1 MLKKTILTLPLAAFG
16 LAQIA
21 SASTIVYQDT
31 FDDADGIGTNL
42 GIGGGLIS
50 GTNITAADPF
60 DDASGNAVAQT
71 NNGNRV
77 AFAYTA
83 NQFNLSGGF
92 TLRVTFTTAAEADTF
107 PSFTSS
113 FGIVDEVTAG
123 VPAADDTAATGNL
136 NAYLFSE
143 SADPLN
149 TVGFSAANRPNHSSA
164 TSPGIY
170 TDFGTLSLASTDL
183 NSAIAWGTTQS
194 FELTVYADGSA
205 DFSLDAAS
213 GSLAAGSLSSLFTDS
228 TDGEYHFV
236 AYSQGNP
243 GLSLDEV
250 TLTSLETIPEP
261 SAALLG
267 AFGLLGLLRRRR

>member
-60 DDASGNAVAQT
+60 DDATGNAVAQT
-71 NNGNRV
+71 NFGNRV
-77 AFAYTA
+77 TWAHSA
-83 NQFNLSGGF
+83 NQFDLSSGF
-92 TLRVTFTTAAEADTF
+92 TLDLTFTTAATGN

-123 VPAADDTAATGNL
+123 PAGTNGVGATGNL
-136 NAYLFSE
+136 NAFMTS
-143 SADPLN
+143 DQDGLN
-149 TVGFSAANRPNHSSA
+149 AVGFSTTTRNSLQGLNA
-164 TSPGIY
+164 
-170 TDFGTLSLASTDL
+170 DFGTLASVSTSL
-183 NSAIAWGTTQS
+183 NSAIVLGTTQS
-194 FELTVYADGSA
+194 FSLTVNTDGSA
-205 DFSLDAAS
+205 TFDLDGTS
-213 GSLAAGSLSSLFTDS
+213 GSLGAGALSSLFTDS
-228 TDGEYHFV
+228 ADGEYYFA
-236 AYSQGNP
+236 AYSQGNS
-243 GLSLDEV
+243 GFTLNDV
-250 TLTSLETIPEP
+250 TLTSLATIPEP

-267 AFGLLGLLRRRR
+267 AFGMLGLLRRRR